1 MLKCLDNEQ
10 EEAAIILFMFSH
22 ARRDFA
28 AFNVYSVY
36 EHTAFTVAKMNDESL
51 FFVCAFYLVYVC
63 TYVLHAIS
71 IFYLSMF
78 LNRSTATINSS
89 SSIILSRF
97 FLLASTNV

>member
-36 EHTAFTVAKMNDESL
+36 EHTAFTVANMNDDL
-51 FFVCAFYLVYVC
+51 FFLCVLFIYVRYWVTYTRYLF
-63 TYVLHAIS
+63 S
-71 IFYLSMF
+71 I
-78 LNRSTATINSS
+78 
-89 SSIILSRF
+89 
-97 FLLASTNV
+97 